1 MQPSADLCRI
11 QEAFHPRRAESSPL
25 GNVRSIAEK
34 AATAWRAEALQAESR
49 EQRQAQVRL
58 FRTRELEMKR
68 LSLEPL
74 DRGLSENPD
83 RGCAD
88 AVSA

>member
-1 MQPSADLCRI
+1 M
-11 QEAFHPRRAESSPL
+11 
-25 GNVRSIAEK
+25 
-34 AATAWRAEALQAESR
+34 AWRAEAILAESR

-58 FRTRELEMKR
+58 FRTHEFDRKR
-68 LSLEPL
+68 LSHEPL
-74 DRGLSENPD
+74 DRSLSENPD